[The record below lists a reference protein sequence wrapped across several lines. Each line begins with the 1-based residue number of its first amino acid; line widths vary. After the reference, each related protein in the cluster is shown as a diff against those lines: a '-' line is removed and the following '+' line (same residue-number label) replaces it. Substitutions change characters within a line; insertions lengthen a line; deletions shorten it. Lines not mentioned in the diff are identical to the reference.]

1 MKDSKV
7 LKVAAVLFILG
18 VSVFALKTLQAILL
32 PFFLAIIIA
41 FIFEP
46 FFELLK
52 KKRVPSFLAIVIVI
66 LCIVIIAN
74 VTSIFILTSIG
85 PFTAGIPKYQDKFNL
100 LMQYAADNLKNYG
113 FDAIAFKE
121 SMNLKNIIQD
131 SSVQNWITSLFTSI
145 ATIFGDF
152 VLILIY
158 IIFILSELGSLKRRV
173 LRAFSEERA
182 RSIAKTMSDI
192 FLDVRRYIVGKT
204 VINLLHAILIGII
217 LWLFNVDFYMVW
229 AFLSFLMHYIP
240 TIGSMIATILPFMT
254 ALVQFDSFAT
264 AIIILII
271 LIVLANVVGNIIE
284 PQVLG
289 DKLDLSPILLLL
301 SLIMWGYVWGVMGMI
316 LSIPIMSMIKIVL
329 MNFEST
335 RPVAIL
341 MSYNQS
347 SITDIKKEATYGH
360 KIKKILTVKKK
371 VKKDDV
377 VDDKI

>member
-32 PFFLAIIIA
+32 PFFIAIIIA

-66 LCIVIIAN
+66 LTIVIIAN
-74 VTSIFILTSIG
+74 IVSVFILTSVG

-100 LMQYAADNLKNYG
+100 LLQYAADNLKNYG
-113 FDAIAFKE
+113 IDAIALRE

-131 SSVQNWITSLFTSI
+131 SSVQGWITSVFTGI
-145 ATIFGDF
+145 ASIFGDF

-158 IIFILSELGSLKRRV
+158 VIFILSELGSLKRRV

-182 RSIAKTMSDI
+182 RRIANTMGDI

-217 LWLFNVDFYMVW
+217 LWLFDVDFYIVW

-254 ALVQFDSFAT
+254 ALVQFDSFGT
-264 AIIILII
+264 AIVILII

-347 SITDIKKEATYGH
+347 SITDIKKENLYTH
-360 KIKKILTVKKK
+360 KIKKILTPKKK
-371 VKKDDV
+371 IKKDDV
-377 VDDKI
+377 

>member
-32 PFFLAIIIA
+32 PFFIAIIIA

-66 LCIVIIAN
+66 LTIVIIAN
-74 VTSIFILTSIG
+74 IVSVFILTSVG

-100 LMQYAADNLKNYG
+100 LLQYASENLKNYG
-113 FDAIAFKE
+113 IDAVALKE

-131 SSVQNWITSLFTSI
+131 SSVQGWITSLFTSI
-145 ATIFGDF
+145 ASIFGDF

-158 IIFILSELGSLKRRV
+158 VIFILSELGSLKRRV

-182 RSIAKTMSDI
+182 RRIANTMGDI

-217 LWLFNVDFYMVW
+217 LWLFDVDFYIVW

-254 ALVQFDSFAT
+254 ALVQFDSFGT
-264 AIIILII
+264 AIVILII
-271 LIVLANVVGNIIE
+271 LIVLANVVGNIVE

-347 SITDIKKEATYGH
+347 SITDIKKENLYTH
-360 KIKKILTVKKK
+360 KIKKILTPKKK

-377 VDDKI
+377 